1 MAAVLAFVLQ
11 FVLAVIQAV
20 DVNYTAGRFGIAI
33 STRAWFWITG
43 AISVTSFAA
52 TLCLIE
58 LYWQNKKE
66 KKPIE

>member
-1 MAAVLAFVLQ
+1 MAAVFTIVLQ
-11 FVLAVIQAV
+11 FVLAVIMAV
-20 DVNYTAGRFGIAI
+20 DVNYTAGLLGITI

-43 AISVTSFAA
+43 GISVTSFAC
-52 TLCLIE
+52 TICLIS